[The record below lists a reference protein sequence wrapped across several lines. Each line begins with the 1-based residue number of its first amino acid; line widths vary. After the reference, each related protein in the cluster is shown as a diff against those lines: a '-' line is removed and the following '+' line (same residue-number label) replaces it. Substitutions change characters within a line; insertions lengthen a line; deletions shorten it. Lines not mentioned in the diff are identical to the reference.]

1 MFLPHLSGYA
11 CRRRRPNAAAS
22 KSVIASLAMMIML
35 LGYVAPSRADSGKGI
50 ANDAEV
56 DTEHLFGFI
65 EGSGIGATGEKEL
78 EGDSTVRSGRR
89 SGSFNDAASAF
100 ELKYTAFRDF
110 RISAAATFAYY
121 DIAGVT
127 GMEDRR
133 GGAFQSL
140 SFDARFRLLER
151 DHSPFGL
158 TLSIE
163 PHWGFAD
170 ETSGAP
176 ISHFGWEG
184 LLVLDRELVP
194 DRLFGALNLH
204 FDTDRAESVA
214 GGGREQQP
222 TLGIGGA
229 LAGQVISRV
238 WIGGE
243 MRYFR
248 SYEGAGLDTFTG
260 HAVYIGPTLYARF
273 GEKAWLSA
281 AFDIQ
286 ALGRA
291 VTSPGALDLV
301 NFERY
306 QAKFRLGYDF

>member
-11 CRRRRPNAAAS
+11 RRRRGPNAAAWTS
-22 KSVIASLAMMIML
+22 AIAALAMIL
-35 LGYVAPSRADSGKGI
+35 LGGAAPGRADSGRGFVSGAKM
-50 ANDAEV
+50 

-65 EGSGIGATGEKEL
+65 EGSDIGAAGEKEL
-78 EGDSTVRSGRR
+78 EVDSTARSGR
-89 SGSFNDAASAF
+89 STGSFDDAASTF
-100 ELKYTAFRDF
+100 EFKYTAFRNF
-110 RISAAATFAYY
+110 RISAAATLAYY

-133 GGAFQSL
+133 AGAFQSL

-184 LLVLDRELVP
+184 LLVMDRELVP

-204 FDTDRAESVA
+204 FDTDRTESVA
-214 GGGREQQP
+214 GRGKEQQP

-229 LAGQVISRV
+229 LAGQAISGV

-243 MRYFR
+243 VRYFR

-260 HAVYIGPTLYARF
+260 NAVYVGPTLYARF
-273 GEKAWLSA
+273 GEAWLSA
-281 AFDIQ
+281 AFDVQ
-286 ALGRA
+286 AWGRA

>member
-11 CRRRRPNAAAS
+11 FRQRRPNAIAS
-22 KSVIASLAMMIML
+22 KSATASLAMMIIL
-35 LGYVAPSRADSGKGI
+35 LGYAAPGRADGGKGI
-50 ANDAEV
+50 ANSAEV

-65 EGSGIGATGEKEL
+65 EGSDIGAAGETEL
-78 EGDSTVRSGRR
+78 EVDSTVRSGK
-89 SGSFNDAASAF
+89 STGSFNDAASAF
-100 ELKYTAFRDF
+100 ELKYTAFRNF

-133 GGAFQSL
+133 EGAFQSL
-140 SFDARFRLLER
+140 SIDARLRLLER
-151 DHSPFGL
+151 NNSPFGL

-184 LLVLDRELVP
+184 LLVMDRELLP

-204 FDTDRAESVA
+204 FDTDRTESGA
-214 GGGREQQP
+214 GGGKEQQP

-229 LAGQVISRV
+229 LARQAISGV

-243 MRYFR
+243 VRYFR
-248 SYEGAGLDTFTG
+248 SYEGSGLDKFTG
-260 HAVYIGPTLYARF
+260 NAVYIGPTLYARF
-273 GEKAWLSA
+273 SEKAWLSA
-281 AFDIQ
+281 AFDVQ
-286 ALGRA
+286 AWGRA
-291 VTSPGALDLV
+291 LTSPA
-301 NFERY
+301 RSIS
-306 QAKFRLGYDF
+306 